1 MQTSQTKLSSDL
13 KKENTA
19 VLRYLSGS
27 RRGRAEIL
35 EQKTLLLVRGRNQDI
50 NILAPDGQPKADCV
64 ATLHRS
70 GITYE
75 LEVIGDSEVWINGLR
90 VTENRVL
97 ESGDLLE
104 LGHTGPVLRFRLYPP
119 GVLPKKTLAE
129 ALADSL
135 DGARADGRS
144 NIGKAG
150 SFFTRFAHDLAT
162 QTTAWFRIW
171 VLVLIT
177 LLIISIVVLVVQHY
191 RFQKQLSTEAVRI
204 EAIAKALEQTGA
216 EAMKKADL
224 VELQREVESQL
235 AEAVQRVETLEA
247 RSDVLARIISTVEG
261 SIAFVQGA
269 YGFIDPDSGKPLR
282 YIEPEQGIYLFT
294 LDERGA
300 VVELSFTGT
309 AFVVSEARVLLTNK
323 HVAQPWLADER
334 AEVPDEHDLEPVI
347 LRMRVFFPGVKESMD
362 VEHLISDAN
371 VDLALLQTGQDLQHT
386 TALELEVTRPKPGD
400 EVLVVG
406 YPLGMSGMLARVG
419 PEFVEQI
426 TSDTEVDFWLVGD
439 RLSAAGHIKP
449 LASRGIVGQLSDNYV
464 VYDAE
469 TAIGGSGAPVL
480 DLNGK
485 VVGINTAI
493 VEGFGGSNLGVL
505 SVYAKQLLIQA
516 TKGQK

>member
-1 MQTSQTKLSSDL
+1 MQAVHAKRPSDP

-19 VLRYLSGS
+19 VLRHLSGS
-27 RRGRAEIL
+27 RRGYAEIL
-35 EQKTLLLVRGRNQDI
+35 GEKTLLLIRGRNQDI
-50 NILAPDGQPKADCV
+50 NIIAPDGHPEADSV
-64 ATLHRS
+64 ATLHRA
-70 GITYE
+70 GLTYE
-75 LEVIGDSEVWINGLR
+75 LEVTGDNEVWINGVR

-97 ESGDLLE
+97 KSGDLLE

-144 NIGKAG
+144 NLGKAG
-150 SFFTRFAHDLAT
+150 SFFTRFAYDLAT

-177 LLIISIVVLVVQHY
+177 LLILSIVVLAVQHY

-204 EAIAKALEQTGA
+204 DSIAKALEQTGA
-216 EAMKKADL
+216 EAMKKEDL
-224 VELQREVESQL
+224 VALQKQVESQL
-235 AEAVQRVETLEA
+235 AQAVQRVETLEA
-247 RSDVLARIISTVEG
+247 RSDVLARIIATVEG

-269 YGFIDPDSGKPLR
+269 YGFVDPDSGKPLR
-282 YIEPEQGIYLFT
+282 YIEPEKGIYLFT
-294 LDERGA
+294 LDERGTI
-300 VVELSFTGT
+300 VELSFTGT
-309 AFVVSEARVLLTNK
+309 AFVVSSEHVLLTNK

-334 AEVPDEHDLEPVI
+334 AEVPEEHELEPVI
-347 LRMRVFFPGVKESMD
+347 LRMRAFFPEMKESMD
-362 VEHLISDAN
+362 VEHLISAADT
-371 VDLALLQTGQDLQHT
+371 DLALLKAGRDLQDIA
-386 TALELEVTRPKPGD
+386 ALELEVTKPKPGD
-400 EVLVVG
+400 EVLLVG

-419 PEFVEQI
+419 PRFVEEI
-426 TSDTEVDFWLVGD
+426 TPDSEVDFWMVGD
-439 RLSAAGHIKP
+439 RLSEAGYIKP
-449 LASRGIVGQLSDNYV
+449 LASRGIVSQLSENYI

-493 VEGFGGSNLGVL
+493 VKGFGGSNLGIL
-505 SVYAKQLLIQA
+505 SLYAEQLLIDA
-516 TKGQK
+516 TKKQ